1 MGEKG
6 REYVSRR
13 VGVLVGVCG
22 SLFLGVFIFLFKYLV
37 RLLVK
42 REDIEEVFWV

>member
-6 REYVSRR
+6 REYASRR

-22 SLFLGVFIFLFKYLV
+22 SSFLGAFIFPLKYSA
-37 RLLVK
+37 RSSVK
-42 REDIEEVFWV
+42 REDTEEVFWV